1 MTRET
6 GVLVVGGGA
15 TGAGVARDLA
25 LRGVDVT
32 LAERGSLSAGTSGR
46 SHGLLHSGARYAEAD
61 ARGAEECIAE
71 NRVLRDVAGACV
83 RDTGGLFVSLD
94 DDDPGYFDRKVAAC
108 REAGIPAEVLDP
120 ATARELVPDL
130 ASSVE
135 RVCRVPDAVVYP
147 SRLVA
152 ANAADAEARGAA
164 VLTDAPVED
173 LHVADGTVTGAT
185 LGGAVD
191 ERVDAEYVVNAT
203 GAWAGRLAALAG
215 VEVAMRPTRGVMAAV
230 DYPGLGPVLNRCRE
244 AADGDIVVPHDGQA
258 VLGTTSVV
266 VDDPDGYETPD
277 WEVDRVFDE
286 CAEMLPAVA
295 DLAVERAW
303 WGVRPLYAP
312 DEDSRGTVDGGV
324 GEARGISRGFFLLDH
339 AADGADRFASVVGGK
354 LTTYRRMAAATADL
368 VCEALDVDT
377 PCRTGE
383 ERLPGADDPAEL
395 DRLVERYGGAA
406 PTDADVVGAEARAS
420 GD

>member
-25 LRGVDVT
+25 MRGVEVT
-32 LAERGSLSAGTSGR
+32 LAERGGLAGGTTGR

-71 NRVLRDVAGACV
+71 NRLLREIAGACV
-83 RDTGGLFVSLD
+83 RDTGGLFVSLAA
-94 DDDPGYFDRKVAAC
+94 DDPAYFDRKVAAC
-108 REAGIPAEVLDP
+108 REVGIPATVLDVG
-120 ATARELVPDL
+120 TAREAVPDL
-130 ASSVE
+130 APTAE

-152 ANAADAEARGAA
+152 ANAAAAEANGATVA
-164 VLTDAPVED
+164 TDAPVEA
-173 LHVADGTVTGAT
+173 LHVEAGTVTGAT

-191 ERVDAEYVVNAT
+191 ERVDADYVVNAT
-203 GAWAGRLAALAG
+203 GAWAGRLAAMAG
-215 VEVAMRPTRGVMAAV
+215 VAVEMRPTRGVMAAV
-230 DYPGLGPVLNRCRE
+230 DYAGLGPVLNRCRE
-244 AADGDIVVPHDGQA
+244 AADGDIVLPHDGQA

-266 VDDPDGYETPD
+266 VDDPDAYETPD
-277 WEVDRVFDE
+277 WELERVVEE
-286 CAEMLPAVA
+286 CAAMLPPVA
-295 DLAVERAW
+295 TLDPERVW

-312 DEDSRGTVDGGV
+312 DEDSRGTVDAGV
-324 GEARGISRGFFLLDH
+324 GEARGISRGFFVLDH
-339 AADGADRFASVVGGK
+339 ADDGADRFASVVGGK
-354 LTTYRRMAAATADL
+354 LTTYRRMAAAVADL
-368 VCEALDVDT
+368 VCEALDVDA
-377 PCRTGE
+377 PCRTDE

-406 PTDADVVGAEARAS
+406 PTDADVVGADARAS